1 MPGQISRPDDV
12 MAEATCH
19 PRQAGGLQ
27 VESLSGLYSKLGA
40 AAVSQGQ
47 TVGAHVV
54 AVGSR
59 SLAIQSCGHLQA
71 SVLLPVGPA

>member
-12 MAEATCH
+12 MADATCH
-19 PRQAGGLQ
+19 PRQASGLQ
-27 VESLSGLYSKLGA
+27 VKSLSGLYCKLGA
-40 AAVSQGQ
+40 AAVPQGQ
-47 TVGAHVV
+47 TVGAQVV

-59 SLAIQSCGHLQA
+59 PLAVQSCWHLQA